1 MGFPGIVC
9 GAFLVCSLLVLATEH
24 HYRLWVLLMT
34 HDMYVLISW
43 RCAALCIPESFPW
56 VFVCIM
62 CVYCVCRQVL
72 LFFLFTYKLRT
83 MYSVFSVFGDLQII
97 GLLNLFTPATSL
109 DDFQDV

>member
-43 RCAALCIPESFPW
+43 RCAAVCIPESFPW
-56 VFVCIM
+56 VFECASTVYAGKYLFSSSLHTNYELCIK
-62 CVYCVCRQVL
+62 
-72 LFFLFTYKLRT
+72 FFLFLVICR
-83 MYSVFSVFGDLQII
+83 
-97 GLLNLFTPATSL
+97 SL
-109 DDFQDV
+109 DC